1 MLTIC
6 FAKVQQ
12 IIDKTKLL
20 FTYNQTFHIFMG
32 MKESKHISIALDP
45 DILKQLEDSNY
56 NKSKL
61 IDKLLSEHFKN
72 KNRQKANFLEK

>member
-1 MLTIC
+1 
-6 FAKVQQ
+6 
-12 IIDKTKLL
+12 
-20 FTYNQTFHIFMG
+20 MG